1 MVANTVASFTLK
13 DAKVDGKALVYFQ
26 IEPSCLALSRVQNF
40 LTTSPILGPRPHQ
53 KGQVKS
59 DHQALDGTTVS
70 GLDRTPSAKSI
81 GGATVKGLNRIPSKS
96 RSTGDSPAK
105 FDGYPDD
112 RAGIFERFYRIFF
125 GTPFK

>member
-1 MVANTVASFTLK
+1 MVANAVASFALK

-59 DHQALDGTTVS
+59 DHQALDGKTVS
-70 GLDRTPSAKSI
+70 GLDRHHQ
-81 GGATVKGLNRIPSKS
+81 KS
-96 RSTGDSPAK
+96 RSAAQPSKASIGSHRKVDRLEIRQPK

-112 RAGIFERFYRIFF
+112 RAGIIERFYRIFF
-125 GTPFK
+125 GTLFK

>member
-1 MVANTVASFTLK
+1 MVANAVASFALK

-59 DHQALDGTTVS
+59 DHQALDGKTVS
-70 GLDRTPSAKSI
+70 GLDRHHQ
-81 GGATVKGLNRIPSKS
+81 KS
-96 RSTGDSPAK
+96 RSAAQPSKASIGSHRK
-105 FDGYPDD
+105 VD
-112 RAGIFERFYRIFF
+112 RLEIR
-125 GTPFK
+125 